1 MKGGEKLQ
9 VIPFIAFHQMQ
20 QKAILEESHKQS
32 LELLE
37 EQQSFQSLLNTN
49 QQNLEAEETNKQIV
63 MNENESQ
70 LSFLI
75 PGTNVQMDEQL
86 VQLVD
91 HEQNTD
97 IEMELPS
104 LETDELANEEGEQQ
118 LTTAIINEQPLQSV
132 DETVLLDETDG
143 ENQLDKNVIRNE
155 VYINPMTEQDMIPV
169 IDTIKTMLPTIGKE
183 KNLKE
188 IASRLLPIIE
198 KWTLL
203 KQQEGEGEL
212 KQVLRRQLT
221 EEQLDIWKFIE
232 SNVDK
237 RKYFANHYRQ
247 DAQITRAD
255 IANWL
260 HAALDRY
267 ATTETKERVVTQS
280 IGHSRIVPMSEVQQY
295 TIHLQSLDRVERV
308 SEELTQRI
316 VNIIKESRFMTRPSL
331 LQPMQQLTVVL
342 KPEHLGNI
350 TVRLTQVDGNM
361 TVNFIV
367 TSQATKELLEANVH
381 QLKHMFSPHQV
392 TIERNESIS
401 DEDFFKNH
409 EENERHEEES
419 SSDQS
424 NESNEER
431 EDESEL
437 DFRSFIEQLTK
448 GG

>member
-1 MKGGEKLQ
+1 MQ
-9 VIPFIAFHQMQ
+9 VIPFIAFHQLQ
-20 QKAILEESHKQS
+20 QKTGLEESLKQS
-32 LELLE
+32 PELLE
-37 EQQSFQSLLNTN
+37 ERQSFQTLLNTN
-49 QQNLEAEETNKQIV
+49 QQNLATEETNEQIV
-63 MNENESQ
+63 MNAEAQ
-70 LSFLI
+70 LNFLI
-75 PGTNVQMDEQL
+75 PSTNLQMDEQL
-86 VQLVD
+86 AQLVD
-91 HEQNTD
+91 LEQNTD
-97 IEMELPS
+97 IEMGLPS
-104 LETDELANEEGEQQ
+104 LETDELVNEEGGQQ
-118 LTTAIINEQPLQSV
+118 LTTAIINEQPIQLV
-132 DETVLLDETDG
+132 DETLLLDETDG
-143 ENQLDKNVIRNE
+143 EKQLDNNVIRNE
-155 VYINPMTEQDMIPV
+155 VHMNPMIEQNLIPV
-169 IDTIKTMLPTIGKE
+169 IDTIKTMLPTNKKE
-183 KNLKE
+183 INLKE

-203 KQQEGEGEL
+203 KQQVGEGEL
-212 KQVLRRQLT
+212 KQVLRSQLT
-221 EEQLDIWKFIE
+221 EEQFDIWKFIE

-237 RKYFANHYRQ
+237 RQHFANHYHQ

-255 IANWL
+255 IVNWL

-267 ATTETKERVVTQS
+267 TTTETNERVVTQS

-308 SEELTQRI
+308 SEELTQRL
-316 VNIIKESRFMTRPSL
+316 VNIIKESRFITRPNL

-361 TVNFIV
+361 TVHFIV

-401 DEDFFKNH
+401 DEEFFKSH
-409 EENERHEEES
+409 EENERHEEEN

-437 DFRSFIEQLTK
+437 DFRSFIKQLTK